1 MFIIIGLVVLSALSK
16 AVMDSISHGFSSSVF
31 SNLNPNFWDPKVSW
45 RNKYRFNNYFLRLLF
60 STIFVMFTDA
70 WHLFQ
75 FFAYKSIILA
85 VGLSTIIPAPEYVD
99 QWYVWAILLAI
110 IHQSFFHFFYSAFR
124 RISFL

>member
-1 MFIIIGLVVLSALSK
+1 MFIIMGLVVLSAVSK
-16 AVMDSISHGFSSSVF
+16 AVMDSISHSFKSSVF

-45 RNKYRFNNYFLRLLF
+45 RNKYKFNNYFLRLLF

-85 VGLSTIIPAPEYVD
+85 VGLSTIIPAPEYVG

-110 IHQSFFHFFYSAFR
+110 IHQSFFHFFYSLFR
-124 RISFL
+124 RISLI